1 MTDFKL
7 LEDLCRARGISG
19 QEAAVREL
27 IMDQVKPY
35 ADQITLDNL
44 GNLLVFKQGA
54 ERPKT
59 KLMLSAHMDEVGF
72 IVTHVTENGFLK
84 VAPVGG
90 IDKRVVPGKRVLVG
104 DQGIP
109 GVIGIQ
115 PIHLSKSEERE
126 KTLPFDQ
133 LAVDIGASSRENALD
148 HIALGDMV
156 TFASVFDFS
165 GGMVK
170 SKAIDD
176 RAGCAML
183 IELLREELPFDLHFS
198 FVTQEEVGCRGAK
211 AAAYSVAPEACI
223 VVESTT
229 AADIAGVKEEKQVC
243 RVGGGAVIS
252 FMDRSTIYDRGYF
265 RLAQQV
271 GIRAGAKVQIKQ
283 AVAGGNDAGAI
294 HVSRG
299 GVRTIAV
306 SLPCRYLHSA
316 VGLIAQE
323 DYESAKTT
331 VRALA
336 EAIASGEAL

>member
-7 LEDLCRARGISG
+7 LEDLCRIRGISG
-19 QEAAVREL
+19 QEKAVREM
-27 IMDQVKPY
+27 IIDQIKPY
-35 ADQITLDNL
+35 ADQITVDPL
-44 GNLLVFKQGA
+44 GNLLVFKKGVKRA
-54 ERPKT
+54 KT

-72 IVTHVTENGFLK
+72 LVTHVTEDGFLK
-84 VAPVGG
+84 IAPVGG

-104 DQGIP
+104 EQGLP

-115 PIHLSKSEERE
+115 PIHLSKDEERE

-133 LAVDIGASSRENALD
+133 LAVDIGATSRENALEN
-148 HIALGDMV
+148 IALGDMV

-165 GGMVK
+165 DGTVK

-176 RAGCAML
+176 RAGCALL
-183 IELLREELPFDLHFS
+183 IELLKEELPFDLHFS
-198 FVTQEEVGCRGAK
+198 FVVQEEVGCRGAK
-211 AAAYSVAPEACI
+211 AAAYTVAPEACI

-229 AADIAGVKEEKQVC
+229 AADIAGVEEEKQVC
-243 RVGGGAVIS
+243 HVGGGAVIS
-252 FMDRSTIYDRGYF
+252 FMDRSTIYDREYF
-265 RLAQQV
+265 RLAQRV
-271 GIRAGAKVQIKQ
+271 GTKAGAKVQVKQ

-323 DYESAKTT
+323 DYESVKKT

-336 EAIASGEAL
+336 EVIPSGEPQ